1 MQFLVITSAAFAF
14 VLVLLLF
21 SRPRRVL
28 GAKERRVKHIAETDK
43 LLLDEL
49 NADFHERFILP
60 LLKKLRRTF
69 SRLTKSTKKEGAINS
84 KMERQLRM
92 AGMYIGASGFL
103 VVRVMVALGLFL
115 VTAILLRFTELE
127 AYLKLLMMIA
137 ALMVGLLVPVYYMR
151 FQIRSRQ
158 SSIRNQLPDMI
169 DILTVSID
177 AGLSFDIA
185 LRRALDKFTGAL
197 KEEMTITAME
207 IQMGKPRRIALTEL
221 GERNDVAEL
230 KSLASAVVQ
239 SEQMGTPIK
248 QVLRT
253 QAAQLRLSRKQ
264 YAQEKGMKAS
274 VKMLLPM
281 VAFIFP
287 VIFIILLGPTVIRV
301 MDTFK

>member
-1 MQFLVITSAAFAF
+1 MQFLVITSAISAF
-14 VLVLLLF
+14 VLVLLIF
-21 SRPRRVL
+21 SRPRRLL
-28 GAKERRVKHIAETDK
+28 GAKERRVKRIVETDK
-43 LLLDEL
+43 ALLDEL
-49 NADFHERFILP
+49 NTDFHERFIVP
-60 LLKKLRRTF
+60 LLKQVSRAF
-69 SRLTKSTKKEGAINS
+69 SRLVKPKKEGAVNS
-84 KMERQLRM
+84 KMDRQLRM
-92 AGMYIGASGFL
+92 AGMYIGVSGFMI
-103 VVRVMVALGLFL
+103 VRVLVSLGLFL
-115 VTAILLRFTELE
+115 PTALLLRFSELE
-127 AYLKLLMMIA
+127 LYLKLLLMLA
-137 ALMVGLLVPVYYMR
+137 ALMLGLLVPVYYMR
-151 FQIRSRQ
+151 FQIRNRQ
-158 SSIRNQLPDMI
+158 SSIKNQLPDMI

-177 AGLSFDIA
+177 AGLSFDLA

-248 QVLRT
+248 QVLKT
-253 QAAQLRLSRKQ
+253 QAAQLRLTRKQ

-287 VIFIILLGPTVIRV
+287 VIFIILLGPTIIRV

>member
-1 MQFLVITSAAFAF
+1 MQFLVISSAAFAF

-21 SRPRRVL
+21 SRSRRLL
-28 GAKERRVKHIAETDK
+28 GAKERRIKRIVETDK
-43 LLLDEL
+43 ALLDEL
-49 NADFHERFILP
+49 NTDFHERFIAP
-60 LLKKLRRTF
+60 LFESLRRAF
-69 SRLTKSTKKEGAINS
+69 GRLIKPGKKEGAGDG

-92 AGMYIGASGFL
+92 AGMYIGTSGFL
-103 VVRVMVALGLFL
+103 VVRVLVTLGLFL
-115 VTAILLRFTELE
+115 ATALLLRAMELE
-127 AYLKLLMMIA
+127 VYLKLLLMLA
-137 ALMVGLLVPVYYMR
+137 ALMLGMLVPVYYIR
-151 FQIRSRQ
+151 FRVRARQ
-158 SSIRNQLPDMI
+158 SSIKNQLPDMI

-177 AGLSFDIA
+177 AGLSFDLA

-197 KEEMTITAME
+197 KEEMTVTAME
-207 IQMGKPRRIALTEL
+207 IQMGKPRRFALTEL

-248 QVLRT
+248 QVLKT
-253 QAAQLRLSRKQ
+253 QAEQLRLSRKQ

-287 VIFIILLGPTVIRV
+287 VLFIILLGPTIIRV
-301 MDTFK
+301 MDTF

>member
-1 MQFLVITSAAFAF
+1 MQFLVITSAVFAF

-21 SRPRRVL
+21 SRPRRIL
-28 GAKERRVKHIAETDK
+28 GAKERRIKRIVETDK
-43 LLLDEL
+43 ALLDEL
-49 NADFHERFILP
+49 NADFHERFIAP
-60 LLKKLRRTF
+60 MLKQFHRAF
-69 SRLTKSTKKEGAINS
+69 SRLVKPKKDGAVNS

-92 AGMYIGASGFL
+92 AGMYIGSSGFL
-103 VVRVMVALGLFL
+103 AIRMLVAFGLFVPAAL
-115 VTAILLRFTELE
+115 LLRNAELE
-127 AYLKLLMMIA
+127 MYLKMLLMLA
-137 ALMVGLLVPVYYMR
+137 ALMLGLLVPVYYMR
-151 FQIRSRQ
+151 FRIRSRQ
-158 SSIRNQLPDMI
+158 SSVKNQLPDMI

-177 AGLSFDIA
+177 AGLSFDLA

-197 KEEMTITAME
+197 KEEMTVTAME
-207 IQMGKPRRIALTEL
+207 IQMGKPRRVALTEL

-248 QVLRT
+248 QVLKT
-253 QAAQLRLSRKQ
+253 QAEQLRLARKQ

-287 VIFIILLGPTVIRV
+287 VIFIILLGPTIIRV

>member
-1 MQFLVITSAAFAF
+1 MQFLVISSAALAF

-21 SRPRRVL
+21 SRPRRLL
-28 GAKERRVKHIAETDK
+28 GAKERRVKNIVETDK

-49 NADFHERFILP
+49 NADFHERFIAP
-60 LLKKLRRTF
+60 LLKKLSLTVR
-69 SRLTKSTKKEGAINS
+69 RLTKPGKKERAGNE

-92 AGMYIGASGFL
+92 AGMYIGASGFF
-103 VVRVMVALGLFL
+103 VVRFLVALGLFL
-115 VTAILLRFTELE
+115 ITAVLLRMTELE
-127 AYLKLLMMIA
+127 TYLKLL
-137 ALMVGLLVPVYYMR
+137 LMLASLMLGLLVPVYYMR
-151 FQIRSRQ
+151 FRIRSRQ
-158 SSIRNQLPDMI
+158 RSIKNQLPDMI

-177 AGLSFDIA
+177 AGLGFDLA
-185 LRRALDKFTGAL
+185 LKRALDKFTGAL
-197 KEEMTITAME
+197 KEEMTVAAME
-207 IQMGKPRRIALTEL
+207 IQMGKPRRVALSEL

-230 KSLASAVVQ
+230 KTLASAVVQ

-248 QVLRT
+248 QVLKT
-253 QAAQLRLSRKQ
+253 QAAQLRLARKQ

-301 MDTFK
+301 IDTFS